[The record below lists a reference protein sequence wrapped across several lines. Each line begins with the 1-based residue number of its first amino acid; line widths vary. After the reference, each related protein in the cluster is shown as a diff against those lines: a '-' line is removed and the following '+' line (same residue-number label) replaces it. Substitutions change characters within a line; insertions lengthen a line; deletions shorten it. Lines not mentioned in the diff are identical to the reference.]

1 MAFAVSS
8 ISLEERSLRER
19 AAGRLLGQLGPQGYV
34 VLSDG
39 VVVGPTGVVV
49 VTSLTCTDRLQVHL
63 GELWHGRFPMRNELA
78 RARRALSEVREVVD
92 RLHPGLP
99 VRWMGCVLGTTVP
112 SDPYCT
118 LDLELAGPSELAG
131 LIEAG
136 PRVLDFEDGL
146 RLAHLLDPAR
156 RRRSAWRSSRWRSR

>member
-1 MAFAVSS
+1 MAFAVSP
-8 ISLEERSLRER
+8 ISVEERSLRDR

-49 VTSLTCTDRLQVHL
+49 VTTLTCTDRLQVHL
-63 GELWHGRFPMRNELA
+63 GELWHGRFPMRSDLA
-78 RARRALSEVREVVD
+78 RARRALADVREVVA
-92 RLHPGLP
+92 RHHPGLP
-99 VRWMGCVLGTTVP
+99 VRWMGCVLGAAVP
-112 SDPYCT
+112 ADPYCT
-118 LDLELAGPSELAG
+118 LEVELAGPSELAG
-131 LIEAG
+131 LIDAG
-136 PRVLDFEDGL
+136 PRVLAFDEGL